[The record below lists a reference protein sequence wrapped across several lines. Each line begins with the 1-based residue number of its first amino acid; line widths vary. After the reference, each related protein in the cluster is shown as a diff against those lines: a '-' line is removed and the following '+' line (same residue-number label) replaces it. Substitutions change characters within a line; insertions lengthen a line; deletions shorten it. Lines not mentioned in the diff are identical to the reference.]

1 MNNEFHI
8 ETDHVNTLVSLK
20 RCHYLRNIKQLGLF
34 MLFGFA
40 LASVNAE
47 EITEPP
53 NKTIQAS
60 TKSEES
66 LMWLTIGQRQ
76 FAVTLADTEA
86 AREFESMLPLCL
98 DMDDLNRNEKHA
110 NLPKALP
117 TETIEPKTIK
127 KGDLM
132 LWGSRTLV
140 VFYKKFDTSYSYT

>member
-1 MNNEFHI
+1 
-8 ETDHVNTLVSLK
+8 
-20 RCHYLRNIKQLGLF
+20 
-34 MLFGFA
+34 
-40 LASVNAE
+40 
-47 EITEPP
+47 
-53 NKTIQAS
+53 
-60 TKSEES
+60 
-66 LMWLTIGQRQ
+66 MWLTIGQRQ

-140 VFYKKFDTSYSYT
+140 VFYKKFDTSYSYTRLGHIEDAADLPKELGSKNVLVKFSKQ